1 MLSEKLLL
9 LTTLDTV
16 RTPIHLPSRY
26 SRMLKHYVSD
36 NAQKQMCRL
45 GWEQDSWMYPTYSEL
60 DEAQRHILEAQK
72 AYLGYARARWYNRD
86 FVISSGDLFEKYF
99 ADEITLDEMANGLRQ
114 KLRMVLW
121 G

>member
-9 LTTLDTV
+9 LTTLDTE

-45 GWEQDSWMYPTYSEL
+45 GWARDSRMYPAYSEL
-60 DEAQRHILEAQK
+60 DEAQKRIVEAQK
-72 AYLGYARARWYNRD
+72 AYLDHAWARWYNLD
-86 FVISSGDLFEKYF
+86 FMLASGDLFERYF